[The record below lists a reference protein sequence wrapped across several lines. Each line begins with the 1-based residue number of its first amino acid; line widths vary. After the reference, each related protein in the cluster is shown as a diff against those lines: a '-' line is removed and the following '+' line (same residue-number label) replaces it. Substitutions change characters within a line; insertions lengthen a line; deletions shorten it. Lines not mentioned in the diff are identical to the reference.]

1 VAATA
6 AEPVVGRVVTAVEP
20 AEEEVVAA
28 EQV

>member
-1 VAATA
+1 
-6 AEPVVGRVVTAVEP
+6 VVGRVVTAVEP